1 MIEDRFSY
9 LDCRMPVNKTRK
21 LRVRKAPEESAT
33 SMPEGTMKTGWVIK
47 KASNGVPRWVQ
58 QTSVELNGFKL
69 FTVDYAEKHSGK
81 PIILFCREFKEQ
93 WPSKNDWSPKK
104 DSTHYTL
111 TFTPNG
117 DAKMGSKIL
126 EGWLKSRKP
135 IVKKGSVFLID
146 GPVLEKG
153 KLLVDGV
160 QLDSH
165 GQKLMSIN
173 FMNTEVFVKA

>member
-1 MIEDRFSY
+1 MG
-9 LDCRMPVNKTRK
+9 VKTRK
-21 LRVRKAPEESAT
+21 VRKAPEESAT
-33 SMPEGTMKTGWVIK
+33 SMPEGTMKSGWVIK

-58 QTSVELNGFKL
+58 QTSVELNGFQL
-69 FTVDYAEKHSGK
+69 LTVDYAAKHIGK
-81 PIILFCREFKEQ
+81 PITLFCREFKDK

-104 DSTHYTL
+104 DATHYTL

-117 DAKMGSKIL
+117 NAKVGTKIL
-126 EGWLKSRKP
+126 DGWLKSRKAP
-135 IVKKGSVFLID
+135 KKNSMFFID

-165 GQKLMSIN
+165 GQKLMSVN
-173 FMNTEVFVKA
+173 FMNTEVFVKV